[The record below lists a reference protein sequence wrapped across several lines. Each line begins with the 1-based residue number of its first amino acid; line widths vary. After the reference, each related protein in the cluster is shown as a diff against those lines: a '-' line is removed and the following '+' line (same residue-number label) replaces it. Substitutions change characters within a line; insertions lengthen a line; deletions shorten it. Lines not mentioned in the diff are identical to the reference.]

1 MDASAFTVKSVP
13 DIAAGQLFYMAGGWW
28 IKAVTTGGAPVHGA
42 MCVVGP
48 RQGQWDT
55 NAEEKVITISD
66 GWQWFADVTAPITPT
81 NGMAPAGSLAMLVG
95 KRYVVG
101 VQCVVLLEEW
111 TTHITASINALHFS
125 KWTAMIRKSDG
136 GTDAD
141 ELFQVVS
148 AGS

>member
-28 IKAVTTGGAPVHGA
+28 LKAVTAGDGPMRGA

-55 NAEEKVITISD
+55 TAEEKVITISD
-66 GWQWFADVTAPITPT
+66 GWEWFADVPAPITPT

-95 KRYVVG
+95 KRFVVG

-141 ELFQVVS
+141 ELFEVVS
-148 AGS
+148 AGG